1 MTRIIPVR
9 LEEAKALSDEL
20 RIMILELLKE
30 KPMSVGEIVEELRKR
45 GIFKTHNAIRYH
57 IAILKDAGLIE
68 LVKTGNTLRY
78 HAKDHY
84 YAYTGGAG
92 EIDVKIDSIADD
104 IVGDIENV
112 VLKLLKNYEQDI
124 RDIAVS
130 LKPCEFCI
138 TKHFI
143 EHVIYEIV
151 RKATGKALAKIRI
164 SH

>member
-1 MTRIIPVR
+1 MTRIMPVR

-20 RIMILELLKE
+20 RIMILEMLKE
-30 KPMSVGEIVEELRKR
+30 KPMSVGEIVDELRRR

-78 HAKDHY
+78 HARDHY
-84 YAYTGGAG
+84 YAYTGTAR
-92 EIDVKIDSIADD
+92 EVDERIDQIADEVAD
-104 IVGDIENV
+104 DVEKIVSKILKEHKSEIE
-112 VLKLLKNYEQDI
+112 K
-124 RDIAVS
+124 IAIS

-151 RKATGKALAKIRI
+151 RKATGKALTRLHSK
-164 SH
+164 